1 MSLRKRPLN
10 PLLDCIA
17 SSPMTL
23 FIKSVMKSVKEW
35 TASLAT
41 RFTASSGGL
50 FIVVLSW
57 SVIAGATG
65 LPGSSVGNESGVS
78 IEALGQSCYAISDAQ
93 DVLPCSS
100 GYIAQE
106 RRAGFSAQ
114 VFLGNNVGYL
124 SNVTELLNGTAN
136 SQAVHDLFSHHET
149 AELTSAL
156 NAGYLANQYGIEIT
170 PLRIT
175 YVTLF
180 QNRSL
185 PQVQLFAALEESAR
199 AQYGTYLGEDIY
211 WGAQLRY
218 LHRRFIANDF
228 FLTDILTEA
237 GAEIL
242 TPHEQNSIFLEP
254 SLLYAPQN
262 DWHPSVSFSVMNTG
276 LTDRGISGL
285 ALLPQYH
292 FDVGVAPRCSWG
304 DLGLG
309 LDFLLDSNS
318 ENSLSAVTLGASYRF
333 GILKLM
339 GSVARNATGFG
350 FIVADDIWSVG
361 ISYANQILVDTIGD
375 KFNERKIYLMVGVQF

>member
-1 MSLRKRPLN
+1 MSLMKPLMK
-10 PLLDCIA
+10 PL
-17 SSPMTL
+17 
-23 FIKSVMKSVKEW
+23 IKPLMKWSTSLSTPL
-35 TASLAT
+35 TAAALGACLILVSW
-41 RFTASSGGL
+41 GGL
-50 FIVVLSW
+50 
-57 SVIAGATG
+57 AGATG

-78 IEALGQSCYAISDAQ
+78 IEALGQSCYAISGAQ
-93 DVLPCSS
+93 DILPCNP

-106 RRAGFSAQ
+106 RRAGFRAQ
-114 VFLGNNVGYL
+114 VCLGKNVDYL

-136 SQAVHDLFSHHET
+136 SQVVHDLFSHHET

-185 PQVQLFAALEESAR
+185 PEVQLFAALEESAR

-218 LHRRFIANDF
+218 LHRRFIASDF

-237 GAEIL
+237 GAKIL
-242 TPHEQNSIFLEP
+242 TPSEQNSVFLEP
-254 SLLYAPQN
+254 SLMYAPQN
-262 DWHPSVSFSVMNTG
+262 NWHPSASFSVMNTG
-276 LTDRGISGL
+276 LTDRGIRGL

-292 FDVGVAPRCSWG
+292 FDVGVAPRHSWG

-318 ENSLSAVTLGASYRF
+318 QNSQSAVTLGASYRY
-333 GILKLM
+333 GVLKLM

-350 FIVADDIWSVG
+350 FIVADNIWSVG

-375 KFNERKIYLMVGVQF
+375 KFSERKIYLMVGVQF

>member
-1 MSLRKRPLN
+1 MPSLKQLIRL
-10 PLLDCIA
+10 
-17 SSPMTL
+17 
-23 FIKSVMKSVKEW
+23 
-35 TASLAT
+35 TALGVSLILV
-41 RFTASSGGL
+41 G
-50 FIVVLSW
+50 W
-57 SVIAGATG
+57 SDSAGATG

-78 IEALGQSCYAISDAQ
+78 IEALGQSCFAISDAQ
-93 DVLPCSS
+93 DILPCSPS
-100 GYIAQE
+100 HIAQK
-106 RRAGFSAQ
+106 RLAGFRAQ

-124 SNVTELLNGTAN
+124 SNVTALLDGTAN
-136 SQAVHDLFSHHET
+136 SQVVHELFSHHET
-149 AELTSAL
+149 SELTSAL
-156 NAGYLANQYGIEIT
+156 NAGYLANQLGVEIT

-185 PQVQLFAALEESAR
+185 PQVQLFAAIEESAR
-199 AQYGTYLGEDIY
+199 IQYGTQLGEDIY

-218 LHRRFIANDF
+218 LHRRFIASDF

-237 GAEIL
+237 GAKIL
-242 TPHEQNSIFLEP
+242 SPSDQNSVFIEP

-262 DWHPSVSFSVMNTG
+262 DWHPSASFSVMNTG

-285 ALLPQYH
+285 PLLPQYH
-292 FDVGVAPRCSWG
+292 FDVGFAPRHSWG
-304 DLGLG
+304 DLALG

-318 ENSLSAVTLGASYRF
+318 ENSQSAVTLGASYRF

-361 ISYANQILVDTIGD
+361 ISYANQILVDTVGD
-375 KFNERKIYLMVGVQF
+375 KFSERKIYLMVGVQF